1 MLKKLSFASGLVRRS
16 ASPSAAGDQ
25 GDSRGKIIKYSSKSS
40 TSRGRHHHHRGDD
53 DDDDLDEVA
62 VISSAAPES
71 VTYGSGDRPS
81 RSSLSTNGPP
91 RLVPGIIT
99 STGFESKPYVP
110 ATCTMQPK

>member
-16 ASPSAAGDQ
+16 ASPSASGERE
-25 GDSRGKIIKYSSKSS
+25 GDSRGKIIKYSSK
-40 TSRGRHHHHRGDD
+40 TSKGRHHHHRGD